1 MDTSELIRALQS
13 EVEGIAG
20 DLAASFS
27 AMIAGGDGALPA
39 RESYESQV
47 ERLAATAALMGMRG
61 LEICCA
67 KVREALLVLDLNDS
81 GAVSAN
87 REFFDRWP
95 ELVIAYLAKSGDAEA
110 CSALAGHFAAVPG
123 SEDDGSAADLA
134 LLLST
139 PPDLTAEIRD
149 AAGPARPT
157 VAAED
162 DVSLALPADLDQSM
176 FEGFMQEAPGH
187 AAEFSKLA
195 GRIVAGRGTPEV
207 LKEAKRIAHTFK
219 GSANIVGIK
228 GIARLGHHTEDVLEY
243 LQDHPEALSPALG
256 NTLLDVAGCLEQMV
270 CYLLGQEDQPQN
282 ALTVLQSVLDWA
294 NRIDGGEMEAV
305 AEPVPVA
312 PGSGRAKIQSTD
324 STGRPQ
330 SEVPTEVPVEAAPAA
345 ATQLEQSLRVPV
357 KTLDDLFRLTSELAI
372 KLGQFQSRLKQVTQ
386 RSKHLLDQNL
396 AVQKRIFELE
406 NLVDIRGFAEMQG
419 RRSAA
424 VGEFDSL
431 EMDQYNELHLVTRAL
446 AEETADARE
455 LGREIEEDIA
465 QLGGTLLQQDRIRRE
480 MQHLALSTR
489 MSPANNILP
498 RLTRN
503 VRQTCRSTG
512 KQADLLLHGGDTM
525 LDGEILNRL
534 ADPLLHILRN
544 AIDHGIE
551 SPEERE
557 LLGKPPAGSVTLSFL
572 RQGQGLIVRCVDDG
586 RGLDYAAIRA
596 KAIER
601 GLITANQVLSQQ
613 ELARLIMLPGFSTR
627 DSVSEISGRGVG
639 LDVVRERVLSM
650 KGSVDISSAGSGMG
664 MMIELRLQAS
674 LTALHVLLVEA
685 AGQVFGLPSYG
696 IEHAMAPGVA
706 EVVHVADQ
714 LHLKHGD
721 AVFPVR
727 TLADLVGAA
736 ESPGD
741 PAQQVAVL
749 MRVDGKTTALLVD
762 KLIDARDLIAKDP
775 GLFLKNIKGFNG
787 AAVLGDGSVAPLLDI
802 AAMLRETPAGSARN
816 FTADAAVDEQEQRT
830 RVVIVDDSL
839 SVRRLLTQLLQDS
852 GYVVEAAKDGIE
864 AVQMI
869 DVFRPHA
876 VLTDME
882 MPNMNGLELTA
893 RLRAGRETRDLPV
906 IMITSRS
913 LEKHR
918 RQAELSGV
926 SVYLTKP
933 YSDHDLLSHLQAQ
946 LKGGHHVAQSI
957 H

>member
-1 MDTSELIRALQS
+1 
-13 EVEGIAG
+13 
-20 DLAASFS
+20 
-27 AMIAGGDGALPA
+27 
-39 RESYESQV
+39 
-47 ERLAATAALMGMRG
+47 
-61 LEICCA
+61 
-67 KVREALLVLDLNDS
+67 
-81 GAVSAN
+81 
-87 REFFDRWP
+87 
-95 ELVIAYLAKSGDAEA
+95 
-110 CSALAGHFAAVPG
+110 
-123 SEDDGSAADLA
+123 
-134 LLLST
+134 
-139 PPDLTAEIRD
+139 
-149 AAGPARPT
+149 
-157 VAAED
+157 
-162 DVSLALPADLDQSM
+162 
-176 FEGFMQEAPGH
+176 MQEAPGH
-187 AAEFSKLA
+187 AAEFSKLV

-243 LQDHPEALSPALG
+243 LQDHPEALSTALG

-282 ALTVLQSVLDWA
+282 ARTVLQSVLNWA
-294 NRIDGGEMEAV
+294 NRVDNGEMDSV
-305 AEPVPVA
+305 AEPVLVA
-312 PGSGRAKIQSTD
+312 PDYEKAQMESADGE
-324 STGRPQ
+324 PQ
-330 SEVPTEVPVEAAPAA
+330 SGVRTEAAPAA

-419 RRSAA
+419 RRGTA

-489 MSPANNILP
+489 MSPVNNILP

-512 KQADLLLHGGDTM
+512 KQADLLLNGGDTM

-551 SPEERE
+551 PPEERE
-557 LLGKPPAGSVTLSFL
+557 LLGKPATGSVTLSFL

-601 GLITANQVLSQQ
+601 GLITASQTLSQQ

-664 MMIELRLQAS
+664 TMIELRLQAS

-706 EVVHVADQ
+706 EVVHVVDQ
-714 LHLKHGD
+714 PHLKHGNG
-721 AVFPVR
+721 VFPIR
-727 TLADLVGAA
+727 TLAELVGAA

-741 PAQQVAVL
+741 PAKQVAVL
-749 MRVDGKTTALLVD
+749 MRVDGKGTALLVD

-775 GLFLKNIKGFNG
+775 GLFLKNIKGLNG

-802 AAMLRETPAGSARN
+802 AAMLRETPAGSGRN
-816 FTADAAVDEQEQRT
+816 FAAGAAEDEQEQRT
-830 RVVIVDDSL
+830 RIVVVDDSL

-869 DVFRPHA
+869 DSFRPHA

-893 RLRAGRETRDLPV
+893 RLRAGRETQDLPV

-918 RQAELSGV
+918 RQAEVSGV